1 MRLISKCLP
10 VDRVWPDICE
20 RCREKNL
27 PCSKPGSTRERPRVG
42 SGPYTSASHLDT
54 EAHLYSES
62 VQSAVTNMETPP
74 KTPQPFS
81 LDFGTHQPLSTV
93 HKSSLEAATIG
104 ASDDSNLAML
114 SRAAVVYQK
123 DSTVPSSL
131 QNCSEDYAVTK
142 RQRAMVKKPL
152 ETHSI

>member
-20 RCREKNL
+20 RCRERNL
-27 PCSKPGSTRERPRVG
+27 SCSKPGSTRERLRVDN
-42 SGPYTSASHLDT
+42 GPSTSASHLET
-54 EAHLYSES
+54 EANRYSES
-62 VQSAVTNMETPP
+62 VQSAVTNKETPQ
-74 KTPQPFS
+74 KSPQPFP
-81 LDFGTHQPLSTV
+81 LDFGTRQPLSTV
-93 HKSSLEAATIG
+93 DESSLEAATIG
-104 ASDDSNLAML
+104 VSDDSNLAML
-114 SRAAVVYQK
+114 SRAAVIYQK
-123 DSTVPSSL
+123 DSTLPLSL

>member
-20 RCREKNL
+20 RCRERNL
-27 PCSKPGSTRERPRVG
+27 PCSKPGSTREKPRVG
-42 SGPYTSASHLDT
+42 SGPYTSATHLDT
-54 EAHLYSES
+54 EAHRYSES

-74 KTPQPFS
+74 ETPQPFPV
-81 LDFGTHQPLSTV
+81 DFETQPLSTV
-93 HKSSLEAATIG
+93 HGSSLEAATIG

-114 SRAAVVYQK
+114 PPAAVIYQK

-131 QNCSEDYAVTK
+131 QNCSEDYVVTK

>member
-1 MRLISKCLP
+1 
-10 VDRVWPDICE
+10 
-20 RCREKNL
+20 
-27 PCSKPGSTRERPRVG
+27 
-42 SGPYTSASHLDT
+42 
-54 EAHLYSES
+54 
-62 VQSAVTNMETPP
+62 MENPP
-74 KTPQPFS
+74 KTPQPFP
-81 LDFGTHQPLSTV
+81 LDFGTHQPPSTV
-93 HKSSLEAATIG
+93 DESGHEAATIG

-114 SRAAVVYQK
+114 SQAAVIYQK